1 MLSCPNAHAQRT
13 VFTSIRDTTG
23 RVVVLTQA
31 VGTSVPGDCV
41 AHTLVSREGQDGEN
55 IPSFNF
61 WPFRPS

>member
-1 MLSCPNAHAQRT
+1 MLSCPVHAWRT
-13 VFTSIRDTTG
+13 VFTSIKDTPG
-23 RVVVLTQA
+23 REVVLTLA

-41 AHTLVSREGQDGEN
+41 AHTLVSREGQAREN